1 MNSGND
7 ATKPERYLTPK
18 ELSYS
23 IEERYGLS
31 VSRPS
36 ILLVRSMSKNDGL
49 FVLGCARASD
59 VFTWIQSHP
68 EFSLRGK
75 RRIRRR
81 RQVTNDH

>member
-18 ELSYS
+18 ELSYA

-68 EFSLRGK
+68 EFALRGK
-75 RRIRRR
+75 TGSRRR
-81 RQVTNDH
+81 RQAINDH